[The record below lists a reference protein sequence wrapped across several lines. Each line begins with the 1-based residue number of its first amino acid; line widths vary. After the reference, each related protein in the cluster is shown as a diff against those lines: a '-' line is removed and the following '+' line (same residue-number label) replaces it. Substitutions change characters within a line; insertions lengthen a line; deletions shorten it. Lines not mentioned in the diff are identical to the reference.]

1 MINKI
6 ITLSKA
12 QVSAFTGGLVDYM
25 VMIFFTEFFH
35 FHYIISIA
43 IGGFIGAV
51 VNFSLNKSWTFHK
64 KEIPYKDSLFKQL
77 LKFIAVVINS
87 IVLKAVGTY
96 GITTYLGLDYKISRI
111 LTDIVVSLVFNY
123 HLQKYWVFRKLK

>member
-1 MINKI
+1 
-6 ITLSKA
+6 
-12 QVSAFTGGLVDYM
+12 M